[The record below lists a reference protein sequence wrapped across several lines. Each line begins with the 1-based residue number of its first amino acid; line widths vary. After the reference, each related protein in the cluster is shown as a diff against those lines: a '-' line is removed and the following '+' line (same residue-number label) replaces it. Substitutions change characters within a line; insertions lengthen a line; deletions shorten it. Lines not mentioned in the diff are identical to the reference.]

1 GLAGHSLGTA
11 WHRAEHGLQVGSLGL
26 DAGGRA
32 AARNVLAGRRADQVA
47 HAAGRGPQHLLVLV
61 VVGGAAQVRQQVQVA
76 LRGLLLELLAQARL
90 LLAAQPLGVGLLVGR
105 ERLLRLVALV
115 ALCAQRVVGPTRP
128 LLGCCRRVVLVV
140 LKPVL
145 LLLGR
150 QVVEA
155 AAVHR
160 AAL

>member
-1 GLAGHSLGTA
+1 
-11 WHRAEHGLQVGSLGL
+11 
-26 DAGGRA
+26 
-32 AARNVLAGRRADQVA
+32 
-47 HAAGRGPQHLLVLV
+47 
-61 VVGGAAQVRQQVQVA
+61 VRQQVQVA

-145 LLLGR
+145 LVLGR

-160 AAL
+160 AALGQQRRLGPIRVGEPARQAGRADCLAIPLLLGRQGLLLRTGGWALGQALQGVPVDGGRALHHRRSGG